1 MHQVI
6 YALVEASTTD
16 EALVAGRS
24 VFNRLVGISP
34 EYGAVFDYY
43 VTFDDD
49 STSIAGKARWGELPI
64 AEPRGSDSGQE
75 LLERGWEATKQE
87 FERNLERV
95 REGIQEFDIEAI
107 MRDEELIR
115 HACHN
120 LGAYRGPS
128 VFLYDEFADGIRYR
142 EQLDRILETDNQIWI
157 VPADVHY

>member
-1 MHQVI
+1 MHQII

-16 EALVAGRS
+16 EALAVGRS
-24 VFNRLVGISP
+24 VFDRLVGTSP

-49 STSIAGKARWGELPI
+49 STSVGGKARWGELPT
-64 AEPRGSDSGQE
+64 AEPIDSDSGQE

-95 REGIQEFDIEAI
+95 REGIQDLNTEAI
-107 MRDEELIR
+107 MRDKELIR
-115 HACHN
+115 HACYN

-128 VFLYDEFADGIRYR
+128 LFLYNEFAEGIRHR
-142 EQLDRILETDNQIWI
+142 DQLGRVLESDEQMWI

>member
-1 MHQVI
+1 MHQII
-6 YALVEASTTD
+6 YALVEASTRD
-16 EALVAGRS
+16 EALAVGRS
-24 VFNRLVGISP
+24 VFDRLVGTSP

-49 STSIAGKARWGELPI
+49 STSVAGKARWGELPI
-64 AEPRGSDSGQE
+64 AEPIDSDSGQE

-95 REGIQEFDIEAI
+95 REGIQDFDTEAI
-107 MRDEELIR
+107 MRDQELIR
-115 HACHN
+115 HACYN

-128 VFLYDEFADGIRYR
+128 VFLYDEFADGVRHR
-142 EQLDRILETDNQIWI
+142 EHLDRVLETGGQMWI